1 MLGHSLTPHQAA
13 DRGWPAPFAFGRE
26 RGAPAGTHASA
37 LYWAYVVLVIFN
49 IGSPKAGIEVYGF
62 PLTFGYILLAAAA
75 PVGLI
80 ALISRPTLQAAAI
93 GNFIAYLVV
102 GLITIYKTLVFGAP
116 ISAVLIGLA
125 LFIALPMI
133 MLIGLCAHLEYLSE
147 RQIGGILKWC
157 MRFVIAWGIM
167 NFVLYML
174 FQHIVEIKYVTI
186 NAGEVSSVFNKNN
199 RRGSLMKL
207 ISTYNNGNIFGVCMI
222 MLAPVYIYFEKSRA
236 WVVAFLAA
244 IVLSLS
250 RTTWFGLIAV
260 GGLMVITGQ
269 IRVARGYFWIAVAA
283 SIALAIVM
291 AAAIG
296 WSSNSI
302 LDTNLG
308 GRLSQWTGLTISPFG
323 DNAFFHRRDP
333 VCRPVAQLRRDRC
346 AHRSRRV
353 PLSDRLRLEPGWAI
367 IHASPGGRGRLRG
380 VSPRCVLRRS
390 ADLPAGDRDLSVHER
405 AGLPSRLSTAFG
417 QSAAACRCGVCTVM
431 LRPRLRQRRW
441 LTRHRQTSRV
451 EL

>member
-26 RGAPAGTHASA
+26 RGAPAAAHASA

-75 PVGLI
+75 PIGLI

-283 SIALAIVM
+283 SIALAVVM

-323 DNAFFHRRDP
+323 DNAFFIAEILYAGLLRSFG
-333 VCRPVAQLRRDRC
+333 VIGALIALVAFLYPIGYALSRGGQLSMLRRAAAVGC
-346 AHRSRRV
+346 AGYLLAAFFDAALIYPPVIAIYLFMSALVYRRGF
-353 PLSDRLRLEPGWAI
+353 R
-367 IHASPGGRGRLRG
+367 
-380 VSPRCVLRRS
+380 
-390 ADLPAGDRDLSVHER
+390 
-405 AGLPSRLSTAFG
+405 LPSGNPLPR
-417 QSAAACRCGVCTVM
+417 AAAASAR
-431 LRPRLRQRRW
+431 
-441 LTRHRQTSRV
+441 
-451 EL
+451 